1 MSEATTALTWTPHP
15 LLPVPS
21 REELETLLDSE
32 VGQAGLMR
40 FYRDRELRI
49 AQAEE
54 DAFNFG
60 FELPHWGDADL
71 ELDRFVELLLFVFGG
86 NRAAKSE
93 FAAKRVVETAVHY
106 PGSIIF
112 VLRESD
118 EASIGTVQKYIWK
131 YLPLEFKGLNGQR
144 DPRRVFKVNYSPAG
158 GFTEGKLVLPNGS
171 EIWFPTYK
179 QDPGVFEGFEIGVR
193 NYRSKWILPD
203 GRVVE
208 GLETG
213 NAGEDGEGLAG
224 QASSADGGATR
235 TGRRLI
241 HNIGFWAD
249 EDMPLPWVKM
259 LLFRILSRAAKGLWT
274 FTPVR
279 GLTPAIKQFVG
290 EARTLKA
297 RVAELL
303 PGKVNVEG
311 CPVGTMPY
319 IQAPFLEKSR
329 VIYFHSVL
337 NPFGAAY
344 EGIKKTCKGMPDSFV
359 QIRAYGYARD
369 TRGRAFPNF
378 SGVNIVK
385 ESDLPSEGT
394 NYMVADPAGRRP
406 ISAIWARVASDGK
419 VFIYRDWPEAQKYG
433 DWAETSSN
441 AERLDGDRGPAQQ
454 PNGFGVEK
462 YVETWE
468 ECERVRGDGSTE
480 RDAYRKRLVGESGAE
495 TPHSKASGGSSADG
509 GATRTGRSETVSREE
524 IFMRLIDPRA
534 GRNQHIAEKGGTCL
548 QDQFS
553 AKGMDFVCGSGVDIE
568 EGVIGINEWLEWD
581 REQPLDGAVNCPKLY
596 VSERCRQVIWAL
608 QNWTGNDGEK
618 GACKDFVDCV
628 RYLRMEEPR
637 FVGKGMMKVRGG
649 GSY

>member
-1 MSEATTALTWTPHP
+1 MIGGAQSLKGAGPALSWTPHP
-15 LLPVPS
+15 LLPVPD
-21 REELETLLDSE
+21 REVMERALDTE
-32 VGQAGLMR
+32 EGQRALAKL
-40 FYRDRELRI
+40 YQDRELRI
-49 AQAEE
+49 RQAE
-54 DAFNFG
+54 DDPFNFG

-71 ELDRFVELLLFVFGG
+71 ELERFVELLLFIFGG

-93 FAAKRVVETAVHY
+93 YAGKRLVETAVHY
-106 PGSIIF
+106 PQSILF

-118 EASIGTVQKYIWK
+118 EASIGTVQKLVWK
-131 YLPLEFKGLNGQR
+131 YLPLEYKKLNGTR
-144 DPRRVFKVNYSPAG
+144 DPNRIYKINYSPAG

-179 QDPGVFEGFEIGVR
+179 QDPGVFEGFEIGV
-193 NYRSKWILPD
+193 KGWD
-203 GRVVE
+203 GRRT
-208 GLETG
+208 L
-213 NAGEDGEGLAG
+213 DG
-224 QASSADGGATR
+224 
-235 TGRRLI
+235 RLVF
-241 HNIGFWAD
+241 NIGFWAD
-249 EDMPLPWVKM
+249 EDCPLPWIKM
-259 LLFRILSRAAKGLWT
+259 LLFRIASRAARGLWT
-274 FTPVR
+274 FTPVK

-311 CPVGTMPY
+311 LPAGTMPY
-319 IQAPFLEKSR
+319 VQAPFLEKSR
-329 VIYFHSVL
+329 VIYFHSIL

-344 EGIKKTCKGMPDSFV
+344 ESIKKTCKGMPDSFT

-378 SGVNIVK
+378 GGVNIVK
-385 ESDLPSEGT
+385 RDQLPAVGT

-406 ISAIWARVASDGK
+406 VAAIWARVAVDGK
-419 VFIYRDWPEAQKYG
+419 VFIYRDWPPAQKYG

-441 AERLDGDRGPAQQ
+441 PERLDGDRGPAQQ

-462 YVETWE
+462 YVATWA
-468 ECERVRGDGSTE
+468 ECERVRGDGMLEGDPLRKQLAGGGHEEVTQRAQSDTESTE
-480 RDAYRKRLVGESGAE
+480 KTQEYP
-495 TPHSKASGGSSADG
+495 T
-509 GATRTGRSETVSREE
+509 ETV
-524 IFMRLIDPRA
+524 FLRLIDPRA

-553 AKGMDFVCGSGVDIE
+553 AHGLDFVCGSGVDIE

-581 REQPLDGAVNCPKLY
+581 REKPLDGAVNCPVLY
-596 VSERCRQVIWAL
+596 VSEDCRQVIWAL
-608 QNWTGNDGEK
+608 TNWTGNDGEK

-637 FVGKGMMKVRGG
+637 YVGGGTMKVTGG